1 MERAALGVRMHSG
14 WGVLVAVSGDA
25 NSLEVEIID
34 RRRIVTTDPS
44 IPGANQPYHYAA
56 SLGLPELGLPE
67 SGFSESERYLANCA
81 AVSERLALAAV
92 EEVVRELGGRHYRI
106 VGSAVLL
113 ASGRPLPS
121 LAKILA
127 SHPLIHT
134 AEGEFFRHAVRKAC
148 EGLKISV
155 TAIRERDLE
164 ERAKTAFGKAA
175 SRVQRRIASLG
186 SSIGPPWTKDH
197 KTAALA
203 ASMILA
209 REETVA
215 SSRAAQS

>member
-1 MERAALGVRMHSG
+1 MHSG

-25 NSLEVEIID
+25 NSLEVLD
-34 RRRIVTTDPS
+34 RRRIVTTDPR

-67 SGFSESERYLANCA
+67 LGLPESERYLANCA

-92 EEVVRELGGRHYRI
+92 REVVRELDGRHYRI

-148 EGLKISV
+148 ERLKISV
-155 TAIRERDLE
+155 TAIRERELE
-164 ERAKTAFGKAA
+164 ERAKTAFGNAA

-203 ASMILA
+203 AAMILA
-209 REETVA
+209 RAGTVA
-215 SSRAAQS
+215 LPSKQSLDGHPKE